1 MEEQLIDKVLKE
13 VMKRVGAPSS
23 GKATP
28 PEPNKNNPAENT
40 NNFSVSADLAQVTE
54 FVGVSMGDTMG
65 IVIAN
70 LEPAIHELLEFDKKF
85 KSIGVI
91 GGRVGA
97 GPQLMSA
104 DEAVKATNTEIIRVE
119 MPRDTKGGAGHGN
132 LIVFGAEDVSD
143 ARRAVEVTL
152 DVLPKY
158 FGDVYANDQGYTE
171 NQYSARASTCLNKA
185 LNAPVGKAF
194 GLILGAPAVVGML
207 MIDTAVKAADV
218 EVVGYGSPSHGTSL
232 TNEVFIWV
240 TGDSGAVRQAVI
252 AGREIGNK
260 LLCGWGEEPKSL
272 STPYI

>member
-13 VMKRVGAPSS
+13 VMKRVGTPSS
-23 GKATP
+23 GKAPP
-28 PEPNKNNPAENT
+28 PESNKNNPAENA
-40 NNFSVSADLAQVTE
+40 NNFAVSAGLAQVTE

-70 LEPAIHELLEFDKKF
+70 LDPAIHELLEFDKKF
-85 KSIGVI
+85 KSIGII

-185 LNAPVGKAF
+185 LNAPIGKAF

-252 AGREIGNK
+252 SGREIGNK
-260 LLCGWGEEPKSL
+260 LLSGWGEEPKSL

>member
-1 MEEQLIDKVLKE
+1 MDEQLIEKVMKE
-13 VMKRVGAPSS
+13 VMKRVGSGTSKKEEAKNAP
-23 GKATP
+23 K
-28 PEPNKNNPAENT
+28 ENKTIFPAPDAL
-40 NNFSVSADLAQVTE
+40 VQVTE
-54 FVGVSMGDTMG
+54 FVGASMGDTQG

-70 LEPAIHELLEFDKKF
+70 LDPAIHELMEFDKKF

-97 GPQLMSA
+97 GPQLMAA

-152 DVLPKY
+152 EVLPKY
-158 FGDVYANDQGYTE
+158 FGDVYANEQGYTE
-171 NQYSARASTCLNKA
+171 NQYSARASICLNKA
-185 LNAPVGKAF
+185 LGAPVGKAF

-218 EVVGYGSPSHGTSL
+218 QVVGYGSPNHGTSL

-252 AGREIGNK
+252 AGREVGNK
-260 LLCGWGEEPKSL
+260 LLSAWGEEPKSL